1 MLVRRSAS
9 RLLLSRSLLA
19 RPATA
24 PRWLSS
30 SPSSSA
36 PSSSSAASAPPAQPG
51 YYGETLPDAPPP
63 PRFWSDNVA
72 TVPEPA
78 GFRQRARVAAV
89 RPMPFLSFQQPTYE
103 RFVNMVMIDGKKQ
116 TARRVLWDAFARIR
130 EKGHDP
136 QAVFT
141 GALENALPM
150 MEMRT
155 PKTGGAGMVPF
166 PLAPKRAEGIAMK
179 WLVSAARKRN
189 SSSSM
194 DARLANELMQAY
206 QNKGSAVGRRETV
219 HKMALA
225 NQASAHFRWRGS
237 NVPGSVDLD
246 SRKQYRPVG
255 RRSLR
260 RFQGAFSKR
269 REPPP

>member
-9 RLLLSRSLLA
+9 RLFSSLP
-19 RPATA
+19 RPAIA

-30 SPSSSA
+30 SSSA
-36 PSSSSAASAPPAQPG
+36 PASSAAAAASPPQG
-51 YYGETLPDAPPP
+51 YYGEALPDATPP

-78 GFRQRARVAAV
+78 GYRQRARLAAV
-89 RPMPFLSFQQPTYE
+89 RPTPFLSFQQPTHE

-116 TARRVLWDAFARIR
+116 TARRVLWDAFALIR

-136 QAVFT
+136 QTVFM

-155 PKTGGAGMVPF
+155 PKNGGAGQVPF

-179 WLVSAARKRN
+179 WLVAAARKRN

-194 DARLANELMQAY
+194 DARLANELLQAY
-206 QNKGSAVGRRETV
+206 QNKGSAVGRREGV

-237 NVPGSVDLD
+237 NVPGSVNLD
-246 SRKQYRPVG
+246 NRKQYRPVG

-269 REPPP
+269 REPLSS